1 MAISKLSLVSLLALS
16 TIAFQLPA
24 AAQISNSACEQTK
37 GCEDIKKPEP
47 QKRRVAYPQPRIQIA
62 LLLDT
67 SNSMDGLI
75 DQAKTQLWTLV
86 NELGEGKKSG
96 QSPIIEIAL
105 YEYGNDNISISKGYV
120 RQVVSL
126 TTDLDDV
133 SEKLFGLRTDGGQE
147 YAGQVIM
154 TSLDELE
161 WSKNPNDMK
170 LIIIAGNE
178 EFTQGPVSY
187 ESACARAKRGGIII
201 DTIHCGSEQTGIDGK
216 WRAGA
221 ECAGGIYMTI
231 DQDEKYVHI
240 PSPYD
245 DDIIRLNKEL
255 NGTYIGYGAQG
266 LIAKERQEVQDSNA
280 QSMSTGVSLKRAKSK
295 ASASYRNESWD
306 LVDAY
311 KMDKD
316 KVMAMEETELPEELK
331 GKTPIERAAFIEAK
345 QAERAAL
352 QTEIKDL
359 SQKQA
364 AHIAGKRK
372 EMSET
377 KTLDNVM
384 VSAVRKQA
392 AGSGY
397 KFK

>member
-1 MAISKLSLVSLLALS
+1 MAISKLTLASLLTLSVAL
-16 TIAFQLPA
+16 APLPA
-24 AAQISNSACEQTK
+24 MAQITSVDGVNIS
-37 GCEDIKKPEP
+37 KPE
-47 QKRRVAYPQPRIQIA
+47 QEKRRAVPLQPRIQIA

-75 DQAKTQLWTLV
+75 DQAKSQLWTLV
-86 NELGEGKKSG
+86 NELGEGTKNG
-96 QSPIIEIAL
+96 RAPIIEIAL
-105 YEYGNDNISISKGYV
+105 YEYGNSNISVSKGYV

-133 SEKLFGLRTDGGQE
+133 SEKLFGLSTDGGQE
-147 YAGQVIM
+147 FAGQVIM

-161 WSKNPNDMK
+161 WSNNPSDMK

-201 DTIHCGSEQTGIDGK
+201 DTIHCGSEQEGIKGK

-221 ECAGGIYMTI
+221 ECADGLYMTI

-255 NGTYIGYGAQG
+255 NTTYIGYGAKG
-266 LIAKERQEVQDSNA
+266 FANKERQTVQDSNA
-280 QSMSTGVSLKRAKSK
+280 QSMSTGVSLKRARSK

-311 KMDKD
+311 EKDKD
-316 KVMAMEETELPEELK
+316 KVMTMEETELPEELQ
-331 GKTPIERAAFIEAK
+331 GKTSEERAAFIEAK
-345 QAERAAL
+345 QTERTAL
-352 QTEIKDL
+352 QAEIKSL
-359 SQKQA
+359 STKQTEFVS
-364 AHIAGKRK
+364 GKRK

-384 VSAVRKQA
+384 VTAVRKQA

-397 KFK
+397 DFK

>member
-1 MAISKLSLVSLLALS
+1 MAISKLTLASFITLSVAFAPLSSMAQVSAMDDPMPS
-16 TIAFQLPA
+16 A
-24 AAQISNSACEQTK
+24 AARAQSKMMA
-37 GCEDIKKPEP
+37 P
-47 QKRRVAYPQPRIQIA
+47 RPRIQIA

-86 NELGEGKKSG
+86 NELGEGEKNG
-96 QSPIIEIAL
+96 RPPIIEIAL
-105 YEYGNDNISISKGYV
+105 YEYGNDSISISKGYV
-120 RQVVSL
+120 RQVLSL

-154 TSLDELE
+154 ASLDELE
-161 WSKNPNDMK
+161 WSKNDGDMK

-201 DTIHCGSEQTGIDGK
+201 DTIHCGPEQEGIDGK

-221 ECAGGIYMTI
+221 ECSGGIYMTI

-245 DDIIRLNKEL
+245 DDIIRLNEKL

-266 LIAKERQEVQDSNA
+266 FANKERQAVQDSNA

-311 KMDKD
+311 ELDKD
-316 KVMAMEETELPEELK
+316 KVMALEEAEMPEELK
-331 GKTPIERAAFIEAK
+331 GKTPEERGAFIEAK
-345 QAERAAL
+345 QVERTAL
-352 QTEIKDL
+352 QSEIKDL
-359 SQKQA
+359 SEKQTA
-364 AHIAGKRK
+364 YVADKRK
-372 EMSET
+372 ALAET

-392 AGSGY
+392 SGNGY
-397 KFK
+397 DFK